1 MALKKIKRSNGAI
14 GGSGMAITGLVL
26 GYVSIAL
33 TLIVSL
39 LAALAIPVILKQQK
53 KAQLV
58 QSISNSKQLYYCLIE
73 YDQDKGASPDELVQ
87 LQSEK
92 YVSDLSIFAPAK
104 GGEWIYF
111 SGQSTSDNAQNILL
125 ATPTPIDSK
134 PVILRIDGSATYIP
148 GADYQAAVR
157 AQKSR

>member
-1 MALKKIKRSNGAI
+1 
-14 GGSGMAITGLVL
+14 MAITGLVL

-33 TLIVSL
+33 TLIVAL

-58 QSISNSKQLYYCLIE
+58 QSISNSKQLYYCLIK

-92 YVSDLSIFAPAK
+92 YVSDL
-104 GGEWIYF
+104 
-111 SGQSTSDNAQNILL
+111 
-125 ATPTPIDSK
+125 
-134 PVILRIDGSATYIP
+134 
-148 GADYQAAVR
+148 
-157 AQKSR
+157 